1 MGLWQEIGKYL
12 WKNYDFESIGVV
24 VLFETRVCI
33 RAMKRYF
40 YGEKHMIVFCSH
52 F

>member
-33 RAMKRYF
+33 RVMRRYIF
-40 YGEKHMIVFCSH
+40 MEKNI
-52 F
+52 